1 MKLLCVSLMFILL
14 KTIVFAQNLIPL
26 YSGVVPDDTVSS
38 TPVMIAYVPEKDIS
52 TGASLIIF
60 PGGGYTWLDFKLEGT
75 QVAEKLV
82 KKGIATF
89 VVKYRLPGVSGA
101 KDKSIVPLQDAQQ
114 AIKLVRLY
122 AKEWHLDISKVGI
135 MGVSAGGHVAS
146 SLGTHYRTNYI
157 PNAEKINLRPDFMV
171 LIYPVISMKAG
182 LTHQGSRNSVLG
194 KDPLPEKV
202 KFFSNEEQ
210 VTPQTPPAYLT
221 HSGDDSVVNVNNS
234 ILFYQALQ
242 RNGVNAEMHLYEK
255 GDHGFVFDWPFDEWM
270 NPILRWMKRNKW
282 IEDVEYFTNEPS
294 LR

>member
-1 MKLLCVSLMFILL
+1 MLSLSN
-14 KTIVFAQNLIPL
+14 FAGAQKVIPL
-26 YSGVVPDDTVSS
+26 YSGAVPNDTVSS
-38 TPVMIAYVPEKDIS
+38 SPIMIAYLPAKEIS
-52 TGASLIIF
+52 TGVSLIIF

-82 KKGIATF
+82 MKGIAAF
-89 VVKYRLPGVSGA
+89 VVKYRLPGESGA

-114 AIKLVRLY
+114 AIKLVRMN
-122 AKEWHLDISKVGI
+122 AKSWYLDTSKVGI

-146 SLGTHYRTNYI
+146 SLGTHYATNYI
-157 PNAEKINLRPDFMV
+157 PNAENINLRPDFMV
-171 LIYPVISMKAG
+171 LIYPVISMKEG
-182 LTHQGSRNSVLG
+182 LTHQGSRNSLLG
-194 KDPLPEKV
+194 KNPLPEKV
-202 KFFSNEEQ
+202 QLFSNEEQ

-242 RNGVNAEMHLYEK
+242 RNGVNAEMHLFEK
-255 GDHGFVFDWPFDEWM
+255 GDHGFVFDWPFEEWM

-282 IEDVEYFTNEPS
+282 IEGVKEFTNQAA